1 MVIAQTLLL
10 PTIYVLQIEE
20 VSYFMELLIY
30 FQKSFLSLHLIH
42 FKKIFKEQTIQT
54 TVAIGTEVYYL
65 FCGTGSG
72 LDENNYIL
80 GWNGKNQ

>member
-30 FQKSFLSLHLIH
+30 FQKIFLSLHLIH

-54 TVAIGTEVYYL
+54 TMATGTEVYYL

-80 GWNGKNQ
+80 G

>member
-54 TVAIGTEVYYL
+54 TMAIGTEVYYL
-65 FCGTGSG
+65 FWGTGSG

-80 GWNGKNQ
+80 GCNGKNQ